1 MPSSNANFLVKMVAF
16 LLVEGGQYEL
26 ERELN
31 ILSKS
36 SSSWSNSVMGLE
48 RNFRSRSGTSS
59 EIFGT
64 GTELVPNSKIRN
76 GTGTERPFSS
86 DF

>member
-36 SSSWSNSVMGLE
+36 SSSWSIL
-48 RNFRSRSGTSS
+48 
-59 EIFGT
+59 
-64 GTELVPNSKIRN
+64 KC
-76 GTGTERPFSS
+76 
-86 DF
+86 D